1 MDGGIWGY
9 HSPQH
14 SLSGRE
20 LPGHEPSRGDEGG
33 KRADENTLTT
43 KCNEMSR
50 PARRIRI
57 DEAAPA
63 SNARTVR
70 VDIAMSSGGN
80 VGSAAPAHSPV
91 RRAVAAGA
99 TAVQVAG
106 ESTACAMHRC
116 RPSA

>member
-80 VGSAAPAHSPV
+80 VGSAAPAHSPSV
-91 RRAVAAGA
+91 GRWPLVL
-99 TAVQVAG
+99 
-106 ESTACAMHRC
+106 
-116 RPSA
+116 RPFR